1 LTHRVLPRQS
11 KSRLAALAG
20 PPARRRQREWDIP
33 APGRHQAARFFS
45 STRQTVR
52 APRPPG
58 RRRGRPMAR
67 RPITAVLSSSP
78 HVNINFTLCALTLIS
93 SPSII
98 LTPAPRSYATLG
110 LGPSPQVEGDSS
122 GRPCSPG
129 HRRLG
134 RVRVPVPDH
143 DHPAAFPR
151 PQNNAI
157 NHGAGRCVRSV
168 GRSILRWLRTQTC
181 GERAKRDA
189 GRRARGRTQWP
200 QQAKRRAST
209 HGATCE
215 RGAPAASPS
224 SSRPR
229 VRLPSEP
236 PRGCHGCPKMPLPAC
251 SRPSPVQQ
259 SSRPGTCGNPS
270 RVAFT
275 RWYRCRPPGTQTE
288 SPALRKDR
296 QGPPPF
302 SLFYPVA
309 LLPREWLAVW

>member
-1 LTHRVLPRQS
+1 MCAH
-11 KSRLAALAG
+11 
-20 PPARRRQREWDIP
+20 
-33 APGRHQAARFFS
+33 
-45 STRQTVR
+45 
-52 APRPPG
+52 
-58 RRRGRPMAR
+58 
-67 RPITAVLSSSP
+67 
-78 HVNINFTLCALTLIS
+78 INFITI
-93 SPSII
+93 II